1 MGYPYGVSVGTGVSV
16 GVAEFDDEGT
26 VGLDAVVP
34 LDDADADA
42 VTRADG
48 LTDAAVHAVAESA
61 NSNTAASL
69 NWLRLRFSPDP
80 RSM

>member
-1 MGYPYGVSVGTGVSV
+1 VSV
-16 GVAEFDDEGT
+16 GVAEFDDEVA

-34 LDDADADA
+34 LDDASADA

-61 NSNTAASL
+61 NSNTAASV
-69 NWLRLRFSPDP
+69 NRLVPGA
-80 RSM
+80 

>member
-1 MGYPYGVSVGTGVSV
+1 VGTGVSV

-26 VGLDAVVP
+26 VALDAVVP

-42 VTRADG
+42 VTMADG

-61 NSNTAASL
+61 NSNTAAAIASG
-69 NWLRLRFSPDP
+69 NANRRQVPS
-80 RSM
+80 S

>member
-1 MGYPYGVSVGTGVSV
+1 
-16 GVAEFDDEGT
+16 
-26 VGLDAVVP
+26 
-34 LDDADADA
+34 
-42 VTRADG
+42 VTMADG

-69 NWLRLRFSPDP
+69 NRLRLRFSPDP